1 MKKFISIKEEILS
14 EIKNGKLLPDEK
26 LPVREELISKYGV
39 TRATLS
45 KALAELI
52 NEGWLKAVRGQGT
65 FVGTGPDTLR
75 MALVCNFNF
84 QEKIPN
90 APKFAHM
97 VDTLNYI
104 LISSI
109 EGKFDFVDSQKAVR
123 DMSFASSY
131 DIVVWIMPD
140 DKALSA
146 IREYKH
152 KILVINRYGNDLN
165 FVSTN
170 HRKAVY
176 DAADRLI
183 TKFGSDVN
191 LFYLDMGQDDFIAR
205 ERRAGFMDLCRKRGL
220 FYNFCRISKTFQE
233 NVDNLMAIKFEAG
246 KANII
251 VSPTAFVT
259 GAVLR
264 MAYMRNIQM
273 GKDFHYSDF
282 DNANSAEN
290 TGVAI
295 PSVLQDYAAMGREAA
310 SAMKNMI
317 QNPVQIYIPHRLI
330 NI

>member
-14 EIKNGKLLPDEK
+14 EIKSGKLKNDEK

-52 NEGWLKAVRGQGT
+52 KEGWLKAVRGQGT
-65 FVGTGPDTLR
+65 FVGSGPDKIR
-75 MALVCNFNF
+75 MALVCNFSF
-84 QEKIPN
+84 QEKTPN
-90 APKFAHM
+90 APKFTHM
-97 VDTLNYI
+97 VDALNYI
-104 LISSI
+104 LISSFD
-109 EGKFDFVDSQKAVR
+109 GKFDFIDSQKAVK

-140 DKALSA
+140 DQALSA

-152 KILVINRYGNDLN
+152 KVLVINRYGSDLN

-176 DAADRLI
+176 DAAERLI
-183 TKFGSDVN
+183 TKFGPDIN
-191 LFYLDMGQDDFIAR
+191 LFYLDMGQDDFVAR
-205 ERRAGFMDLCRKRGL
+205 ERRAGFMDICRERGL
-220 FYNFCRISKTFQE
+220 FYSFCRIAREFQE
-233 NVDNLMAIKFEAG
+233 NVDNLMAIKLETG

-251 VSPTAFVT
+251 VSPTASAT

-264 MAYMRNIQM
+264 MAYLRNIQM

-310 SAMKNMI
+310 AAMKNMI
-317 QNPVQIYIPHRLI
+317 QNPVQIYVPHRLI